1 MKKLLLSGLIF
12 VLSACSAT
20 DALAPLGPKKPYY
33 RISDSIQCVPYAR
46 KVSGIPIMGDAHTW
60 WGQAQG
66 RYETGHTPRVGA
78 VLVLSKT
85 SRLKYGHVAV
95 VKRIIDN
102 RTIEVA
108 HANWGGDRYTRSYV
122 YKNMPVKDVSK
133 NNDWSRLRFWHYP
146 SESFGSVYPASGF
159 IYAPIKT
166 NNNDD

>member
-1 MKKLLLSGLIF
+1 MKKLILISF
-12 VLSACSAT
+12 IFMLSACSAT
-20 DALAPLGPKKPYY
+20 DALAPLTASKPYY
-33 RISDSIQCVPYAR
+33 RIDTLIQCVPYAR
-46 KVSGIPIMGDAHTW
+46 EVSGIPIRGNAHTW
-60 WGQAQG
+60 WHQAQG
-66 RYETGHTPRVGA
+66 RYETGAQPRVGA

-85 SRLKYGHVAV
+85 SRLRYGHVAV
-95 VKRIIDN
+95 VKRVIDN

-159 IYAPIKT
+159 IYAPNKT
-166 NNNDD
+166 ANNDS